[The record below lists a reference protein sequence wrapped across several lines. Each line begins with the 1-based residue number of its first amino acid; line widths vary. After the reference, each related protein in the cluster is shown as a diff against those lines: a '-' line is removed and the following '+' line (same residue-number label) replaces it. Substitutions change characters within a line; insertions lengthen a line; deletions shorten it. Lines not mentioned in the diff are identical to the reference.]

1 MAAVEYLCSTNTHQ
15 SLRTNAPSETAHEPN
30 KIGERFLNKSNV
42 STTRYTY
49 ATTTNDNETKGTME
63 TTTYRYG
70 LTVESD
76 SMSGVVKQHG
86 KVIKRFRGETAWS
99 NAERYA
105 YDIQV
110 KLDNLN

>member
-1 MAAVEYLCSTNTHQ
+1 
-15 SLRTNAPSETAHEPN
+15 
-30 KIGERFLNKSNV
+30 
-42 STTRYTY
+42 
-49 ATTTNDNETKGTME
+49 ME